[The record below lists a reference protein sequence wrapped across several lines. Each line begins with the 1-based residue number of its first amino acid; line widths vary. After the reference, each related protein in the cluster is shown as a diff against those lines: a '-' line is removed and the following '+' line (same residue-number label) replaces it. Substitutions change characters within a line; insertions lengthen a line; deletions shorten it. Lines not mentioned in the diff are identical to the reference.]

1 MLKQVSVFT
10 ENSRGS
16 LQNVTSLLT
25 EKGINIWG
33 SVTNDSAEF
42 GIIRMVV
49 SDPEAAYQALTE
61 AGYMCRRTNVLGIEM
76 KDEVGSLDRL
86 LCSMSESNI
95 NINYMYLSFNRNSG
109 MPVMVIHTEEI
120 RPVEACLQ
128 AKGFEL
134 L

>member
-16 LQNVTSLLT
+16 LQHVTRLLT

-49 SDPEAAYQALTE
+49 SDPDAAYQALSE
-61 AGYMCRRTNVLGIEM
+61 EGYMCRRTNVLGIEM

-86 LCSMSESNI
+86 LQSMSESNI